1 LEQALMFISKF
12 KQWLDEVD
20 PYALQRITLYKGLC
34 IATIGVYIYWIFQPA
49 NLLAFISPFF
59 LVSLY
64 EAPVLSSFKEKEQ
77 LLIFS
82 GIAVILISVSF
93 YLVYPF
99 KGVFF
104 FYSVL
109 VLAITYFCVLN
120 YFYALKNLTMLLL
133 ATGVIILNTNPPANL
148 QVAYGL
154 LSSTALAMTMALICL
169 RFFPNLY
176 LIVWNRAL
184 QKFIECL
191 ELDIECAISQKQESP
206 TGEEILH
213 LGMVRNYRRMIPKK
227 YMMQAYRISVNI
239 RNIQYALDNLYYES
253 KNELFWYGVKRNL
266 HWLRIKMKTYIPCDL
281 PNMPI
286 EPDTQLQHYVVH
298 CLQQAFIRWNKLCS
312 LRQH

>member
-1 LEQALMFISKF
+1 MFISKF

-20 PYALQRITLYKGLC
+20 PYALQRITLYKAFL
-34 IATIGVYIYWIFQPA
+34 IATIEVYIYWIFQPA
-49 NLLAFISPFF
+49 YLMAFIAPFF

-64 EAPVLSSFKEKEQ
+64 ESPALSSFKEREQ
-77 LLIFS
+77 LLIF
-82 GIAVILISVSF
+82 IAVAVLLINISF

-104 FYSVL
+104 FFSVL

-120 YFYALKNLTMLLL
+120 YFYVLKNLTMLLL
-133 ATGVIILNTNPPANL
+133 ATGVLVLSTDPPANL

-154 LSSTALAMTMALICL
+154 FSATALAMTIAFICL
-169 RFFPNLY
+169 RFFPNMY
-176 LIVWNRAL
+176 LIVWNRSL

-191 ELDIECAISQKQESP
+191 ELDIECALSQKQESP

-213 LGMVRNYRRMIPKK
+213 LGMVRNYRRMVPKK
-227 YMMQAYRISVNI
+227 YMMQTYRIAVGV
-239 RNIQYALDNLYYES
+239 RNIQHALDNLYYEN
-253 KNELFWYGVKRNL
+253 KNEVFWYGIKNNL
-266 HWLRIKMKTYIPCDL
+266 YWLRIKMKTNIPCDL

-298 CLQQAFIRWNKLCS
+298 CLQQAFIHWNKLCS
-312 LRQH
+312 LQQH